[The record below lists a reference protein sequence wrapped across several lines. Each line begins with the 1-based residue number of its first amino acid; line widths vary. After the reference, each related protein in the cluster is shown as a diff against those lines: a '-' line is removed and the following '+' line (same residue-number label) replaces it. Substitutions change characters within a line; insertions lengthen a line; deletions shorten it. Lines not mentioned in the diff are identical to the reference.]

1 MISYRFKAKD
11 VFVSNGDFFIV
22 TRVLQ
27 DKILAIKRPIDLKG
41 KLRDNWQSAVFQLDD
56 KTDVKSL
63 NQAQKG
69 ELPTTS
75 IAQVGSMVMYGE
87 ETYMYCGNADVAL
100 GAMVFNKPYLLNID
114 GLIMDIE
121 DNFDGQPLELL
132 LPKNIKTPLESNKNL
147 VVFEVAPPQTAV
159 QIFTKIEPVVQEE
172 SAAEKDFIP
181 KAMNAPLNNTFKSNS
196 YPSNNNVPIDLKIGV
211 QYKFFQLGK
220 NFSDALY
227 FSIPTLD
234 YPDYYRWERN
244 TIAFIQDRFNQTLI
258 NQPTYVY
265 TLSENEAVYPDWK
278 LKTDS
283 EFPIGTGMSS
293 KKGYNIVLGK
303 IVIPV
308 YESTDGSIK
317 NDFVIIREKTYDTKI
332 ACWVFHPEV
341 YQGGNKVFENSPNDK
356 FLTITKFPLAGTK
369 KDRANAIA
377 NKPIG
382 STQFPI
388 KTRAQ
393 IKKLN
398 VITLNDIDAN
408 NQDAINVDDPYMF
421 IPYTFAKET
430 EERNPDVIFP
440 KGRMRAGNEN
450 VLDSLIQ
457 PYTWEYSWKLY
468 NVISGAVSST
478 SNDEIEKQILDYFDY
493 QNLAIIQDKNPAL
506 YTKLIEL
513 IDKSVDTYVKNLP
526 KKKKIKTSND
536 AIYYVLCEIEYFNIQ
551 VEYTDA
557 NGNFKRIDSN
567 YFLNELDSL
576 IGNNDYAIIHN
587 PFIYLKNQVDKIFNT
602 ISQNRPKVDRNTYY
616 LLTVDEFVD
625 FKRALQK
632 FETELTALIKQNT
645 IQKLQFSLDI
655 NGVAFVSNFSSAKD
669 LSFPKYTYKNYTFE
683 KLTYSYSNRTDISG
697 TSFYGY
703 YDFILSFSNFED
715 DSLNDE
721 FASTI
726 KNAYLQL
733 IQNISRLEGFFEKWQ
748 LLDQL
753 LPIFGYYQL
762 IENTNLGTTYEDV
775 STDIRFRE
783 WLIQALFVEFDDDF
797 VVQMSSFLEYQK
809 DFYVQAINHIKEFS
823 TKGTRFNSSSDFV
836 RSFNLSVK
844 KSSLFYENPDD
855 ADNSRKLQE
864 DLYENFPEEFKG
876 KDGFS
881 TTFGTY
887 QTYVSYNPKV
897 VLDRLSNVLN
907 LMKQNTDV
915 KNLLEGKVTA
925 EDLLLKLYGGG
936 SLVQVVE
943 EEDEPEVVVET
954 VDETVNVE
962 EEINWD
968 DIDTDDIDIML
979 ESDTDEDSIEV

>member
-27 DKILAIKRPIDLKG
+27 DKIIAIKRPIDLKG
-41 KLRDNWQSAVFQLDD
+41 KLSDNWQSAVFQLDD

-63 NQAQKG
+63 NQAQNG

-87 ETYMYCGNADVAL
+87 ETYMYCGNADVSL
-100 GAMVFNKPYLLNID
+100 GTMVFSKPYLLNID

-132 LPKNIKTPLESNKNL
+132 LPKNVKTPLESNKNL
-147 VVFEVAPPQTAV
+147 VVFEVAPPQRAV
-159 QIFTKIEPVVQEE
+159 QIFTKIEPVIQEE

-181 KAMNAPLNNTFKSNS
+181 KAMNAPLTNTLKSNS
-196 YPSNNNVPIDLKIGV
+196 INQYNKVPTDLKIGV
-211 QYKFFQLGK
+211 QYKFFQSGK
-220 NFSDALY
+220 KFSDALY
-227 FSIPTLD
+227 FSIPTRD
-234 YPDYYRWERN
+234 YPDAYRWERN
-244 TIAFIQDRFNQTLI
+244 AIAFVQEIFNNTII
-258 NQPTYVY
+258 NQPTYEY

-293 KKGYNIVLGK
+293 KEGYNIVLGK

-308 YESTDGSIK
+308 YSETDSLVK
-317 NDFVIIREKTYDTKI
+317 NDFVLFRLKTYNTKI
-332 ACWVFHPEV
+332 ALWVFHPEV
-341 YQGGNKVFENSPNDK
+341 YQGGNKFFKNSPNDQ
-356 FLTITKFPLAGTK
+356 FLTIAKFPLAGTK
-369 KDRANAIA
+369 KDRETAIA

-382 STQFPI
+382 SPQFPI

-408 NQDAINVDDPYMF
+408 NREVIDVEDPYMF

-430 EERNPDVIFP
+430 EERKPDVIFP
-440 KGRMRAGNEN
+440 QGRMRAGNEN
-450 VLDSLIQ
+450 VVDSLIR
-457 PYTWEYSWKLY
+457 PFTWEYSWKLY
-468 NVISGAVSST
+468 NIISGSVSTT
-478 SNDEIEKQILDYFDY
+478 SNDEIEKQILEYFDY

-513 IDKSVDTYVKNLP
+513 IDKSVDTYVRNLP
-526 KKKKIKTSND
+526 KKKKIKASSD
-536 AIYYVLCEIEYFNIQ
+536 AIFYVLCEIEYFNIN
-551 VEYTDA
+551 VEYKDV
-557 NGNFKRIDSN
+557 NGNFQRIDTNSYLYN
-567 YFLNELDSL
+567 IQELIKDNEF
-576 IGNNDYAIIHN
+576 AIIHQ
-587 PFIYLKNQVDKIFNT
+587 PLIELQNQYDNIFKY
-602 ISQNRPKVDRNTYY
+602 ISPNRPTINDNNYY
-616 LLTVDEFVD
+616 LLTVDEFVQL
-625 FKRALQK
+625 KNALQN
-632 FETELTALIKQNT
+632 FEMELNALIDEND
-645 IQKLQFSLDI
+645 IQKLQFSIDV

-669 LSFPKYTYKNYTFE
+669 LTFPKYTYKNYVFE
-683 KLTYSYSNRTDISG
+683 KLSYSYSNRTDVSG

-715 DSLNDE
+715 DNLNDE
-721 FASTI
+721 FAFNIKTI
-726 KNAYLQL
+726 YLQL
-733 IQNISRLEGFFEKWQ
+733 IENISRLKGFFNKWQ
-748 LLDQL
+748 LIDQL

-783 WLIQALFVEFDDDF
+783 WLIQALFVELDDDF

-809 DFYVQAINHIKEFS
+809 DFYVQAINYIKEYS
-823 TKGTRFNSSSDFV
+823 TKPRKNSSYDLV
-836 RSFNLSVK
+836 RQLNLSVK
-844 KSSLFYENPDD
+844 TPSLFYEHPNDSSD
-855 ADNSRKLQE
+855 VRKFTE
-864 DLYENFPEEFKG
+864 DLYKSLPEEFKG
-876 KDGFS
+876 KES
-881 TTFGTY
+881 YYITFGTN

-897 VLDRLSNVLN
+897 VLDRLSNALN

-915 KNLLEGKVTA
+915 KNLFEGKVTA

-943 EEDEPEVVVET
+943 EEEEPEVVVET

-968 DIDTDDIDIML
+968 EIDTEDIDIML
-979 ESDTDEDSIEV
+979 DIDTDEESIEV

>member
-41 KLRDNWQSAVFQLDD
+41 KLSDNWQSAVFQLDD

-63 NQAQKG
+63 NQAQNG

-87 ETYMYCGNADVAL
+87 ETYMYCGNADVSL
-100 GAMVFNKPYLLNID
+100 GTMIFSKPYLLNID

-121 DNFDGQPLELL
+121 DNFDGQPLMLL
-132 LPKNIKTPLESNKNL
+132 VPKNVKVPLESNKNL
-147 VVFEVAPPQTAV
+147 VVFEVAPPQRAV
-159 QIFTKIEPVVQEE
+159 QIFTKIEPVIQEE

-181 KAMNAPLNNTFKSNS
+181 KAMNAPLTNTLKSNS
-196 YPSNNNVPIDLKIGV
+196 INQYNKVPTDLKIGV
-211 QYKFFQLGK
+211 QYKFFQSGK
-220 NFSDALY
+220 KFSDALY
-227 FSIPTLD
+227 FSIPTRD
-234 YPDYYRWERN
+234 YPDAYRWERN
-244 TIAFIQDRFNQTLI
+244 AIAFVQEIFNNTII
-258 NQPTYVY
+258 NQPTNVY

-293 KKGYNIVLGK
+293 KQGYNIVLGK

-308 YESTDGSIK
+308 YSETDGLIK
-317 NDFVIIREKTYDTKI
+317 NNFVIFREKTYNTKV
-332 ACWVFHPEV
+332 ALWVFHPEV
-341 YQGGNKVFENSPNDK
+341 YQGGNKFFENSSNDQ
-356 FLTITKFPLAGTK
+356 FLTIAKFPLAGTK
-369 KDRANAIA
+369 KDRENAIA

-382 STQFPI
+382 SPQFPI

-408 NQDAINVDDPYMF
+408 NREVIDVEDPYMF

-430 EERNPDVIFP
+430 EERKPDVIFP
-440 KGRMRAGNEN
+440 QSRMRAGNEN
-450 VLDSLIQ
+450 VVDSLIR
-457 PYTWEYSWKLY
+457 PNTWEYSWKLY
-468 NVISGAVSST
+468 NLISGSVSTT
-478 SNDEIEKQILDYFDY
+478 SNDEIEKQILEYFDY

-513 IDKSVDTYVKNLP
+513 IDKSVNTYVRNLP
-526 KKKKIKTSND
+526 KKKKIKASSD
-536 AIYYVLCEIEYFNIQ
+536 AIFYVLCEVEYFNIN
-551 VEYTDA
+551 VEYKDV
-557 NGNFKRIDSN
+557 NGNFQRIDTNSYLYN
-567 YFLNELDSL
+567 IQELIKDNEF
-576 IGNNDYAIIHN
+576 AIIHK
-587 PFIYLKNQVDKIFNT
+587 PLIDLQNQYDNIFKS
-602 ISQNRPKVDRNTYY
+602 ISPNRPTINDNNYY
-616 LLTVDEFVD
+616 LLTVDEFIQL
-625 FKRALQK
+625 KNALQN
-632 FETELTALIKQNT
+632 FEIELNALIDEND
-645 IQKLQFSLDI
+645 IQKLQFSIDV

-669 LSFPKYTYKNYTFE
+669 LTFPKYTYKNYVFE
-683 KLTYSYSNRTDISG
+683 KLSYSYSNRTDVSG

-715 DSLNDE
+715 DNLNDE
-721 FASTI
+721 FAFNIKTI
-726 KNAYLQL
+726 YLQL
-733 IQNISRLEGFFEKWQ
+733 IENISRLKGFFNKWQ
-748 LLDQL
+748 LIDQL

-783 WLIQALFVEFDDDF
+783 WLIQALFVELDDDF
-797 VVQMSSFLEYQK
+797 VVQMSSFLDYQK
-809 DFYVQAINHIKEFS
+809 DFYVQAINYIKEYS
-823 TKGTRFNSSSDFV
+823 TKPRKNSSNDFV
-836 RSFNLSVK
+836 RQFNLSVK
-844 KSSLFYENPDD
+844 TPSLFYENPDD
-855 ADNSRKLQE
+855 SLDVRKFTE
-864 DLYENFPEEFKG
+864 DLYKSLPEEFRG
-876 KDGFS
+876 KEGYY
-881 TTFGTY
+881 TTFGTN

-907 LMKQNTDV
+907 VMKQNTDV

-968 DIDTDDIDIML
+968 EIDTDDIDIML
-979 ESDTDEDSIEV
+979 DIDTDETV

>member
-41 KLRDNWQSAVFQLDD
+41 KLSDNWQSAVFQLDD

-63 NQAQKG
+63 NQAQNG

-87 ETYMYCGNADVAL
+87 ETYMYCGNADVSL
-100 GAMVFNKPYLLNID
+100 GTMIFSKPYLLNID

-121 DNFDGQPLELL
+121 DNFDGQPLMLL
-132 LPKNIKTPLESNKNL
+132 VPKNVKVPLESNKNL
-147 VVFEVAPPQTAV
+147 VVFEVAPPQRAV
-159 QIFTKIEPVVQEE
+159 QIFTKIEPVIQEE

-181 KAMNAPLNNTFKSNS
+181 KAMNAPLNTVFKSNNYNS
-196 YPSNNNVPIDLKIGV
+196 ATNVPTDLKIGV
-211 QYKFFQLGK
+211 QYKFFQSGK
-220 NFSDALY
+220 KFSDALY
-227 FSIPTLD
+227 FSIPTRD
-234 YPDYYRWERN
+234 YPDAYRWERN
-244 TIAFIQDRFNQTLI
+244 AIAFVQEIFNNTII
-258 NQPTYVY
+258 NQPTNLY

-293 KKGYNIVLGK
+293 KQGYNIVLGK

-308 YESTDGSIK
+308 YSETDGLIK
-317 NDFVIIREKTYDTKI
+317 NNFVIFREKTYNTKV
-332 ACWVFHPEV
+332 ALWVFHPEV
-341 YQGGNKVFENSPNDK
+341 YQGGNKFFENSSNDQ
-356 FLTITKFPLAGTK
+356 FLTIAKFPLAGTK
-369 KDRANAIA
+369 KDRENAIA

-382 STQFPI
+382 SPQFPI

-408 NQDAINVDDPYMF
+408 NREVIDVEDPYMF

-430 EERNPDVIFP
+430 EERKPDVIFP
-440 KGRMRAGNEN
+440 QSRMRAGNEN
-450 VLDSLIQ
+450 VVDSLIR
-457 PYTWEYSWKLY
+457 PNTWEYSWKLY
-468 NVISGAVSST
+468 NLISGSVSTT
-478 SNDEIEKQILDYFDY
+478 SNDEIEKQILEYFDY

-513 IDKSVDTYVKNLP
+513 IDKSVNTYVRNLP
-526 KKKKIKTSND
+526 KKKKIKASSD
-536 AIYYVLCEIEYFNIQ
+536 AIFYVLCEVEYFNIN
-551 VEYTDA
+551 VEYKDV
-557 NGNFKRIDSN
+557 NGNFQRIDTNSYLYN
-567 YFLNELDSL
+567 IQELIKDNEF
-576 IGNNDYAIIHN
+576 AIIHK
-587 PFIYLKNQVDKIFNT
+587 PLIDLQNQYDNIFKS
-602 ISQNRPKVDRNTYY
+602 ISPNRPTINDNNYY
-616 LLTVDEFVD
+616 LLTVDEFVQL
-625 FKRALQK
+625 KNALQN
-632 FETELTALIKQNT
+632 FEIELNALIDEND
-645 IQKLQFSLDI
+645 IQKLQFSIDV

-669 LSFPKYTYKNYTFE
+669 LTFPKYTYKNYVFE
-683 KLTYSYSNRTDISG
+683 KLSYSYSNRTDVSG

-715 DSLNDE
+715 DNLNDE
-721 FASTI
+721 FAFNIKTI
-726 KNAYLQL
+726 YLQL
-733 IQNISRLEGFFEKWQ
+733 IENISRLKGFFNKWQ
-748 LLDQL
+748 LIDQL

-783 WLIQALFVEFDDDF
+783 WLIQALFVELDDDF
-797 VVQMSSFLEYQK
+797 VVQMSSFLDYQK
-809 DFYVQAINHIKEFS
+809 DFYVQAINYIKEYS
-823 TKGTRFNSSSDFV
+823 TKPRKNSSNDFV
-836 RSFNLSVK
+836 RQFNLSVK
-844 KSSLFYENPDD
+844 TPSLFYENPDD
-855 ADNSRKLQE
+855 SLDVRKFTE
-864 DLYENFPEEFKG
+864 DLYKSLPEEFRG
-876 KDGFS
+876 KEGYY
-881 TTFGTY
+881 TTFGTN

-907 LMKQNTDV
+907 VMKQNTDV

-968 DIDTDDIDIML
+968 EIDTDDIDIML
-979 ESDTDEDSIEV
+979 DIDTDETV